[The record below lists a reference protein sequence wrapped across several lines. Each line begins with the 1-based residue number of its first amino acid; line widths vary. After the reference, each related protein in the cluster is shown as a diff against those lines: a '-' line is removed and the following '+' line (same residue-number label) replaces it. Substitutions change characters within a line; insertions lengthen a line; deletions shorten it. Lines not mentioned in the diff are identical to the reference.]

1 MSITRIAFMTK
12 ELLYKFFNGACS
24 PQEAAEV
31 VAYLQGDDQSVLDE
45 YIQWLAEQKDELPGR
60 MSAEESAGLLQSIR
74 DNNSTSE
81 ATVITIRRRWQTQLI
96 KAVACIAVLLVTA
109 SVIYTSTRSRKPVP
123 TTAVAR
129 VLINNPAQAV
139 KKISMPDGTMIWL
152 NRGSSMEYDKNQ
164 YNRQERLVAI
174 SGEVFFDVAH
184 DPAKPFR
191 VRAGEVTTTVLGTAF
206 NIEAYPGEANTR
218 VTLVRGRLKIDA
230 SSNEFLLSPG
240 QMMTYNYNRRS
251 MDVSD
256 VETSGTAGW
265 INGSLVFNDLPLAD
279 VFKRLES
286 TFGIHISSPEMNTL
300 QGKYLTGT
308 YTDKDAEAILKKI
321 VFIHDIKYVRKG
333 NHYVINP

>member
-1 MSITRIAFMTK
+1 MTK
-12 ELLYKFFNGACS
+12 ELLYKFFNGACT
-24 PQEAAEV
+24 PQEAAEAA
-31 VAYLQGDDQSVLDE
+31 AYLQGDDQGVLDE

-60 MSAEESAGLLQSIR
+60 ISAEESAVLLQNIH
-74 DNNSTSE
+74 DNNSNSQ
-81 ATVITIRRRWQTQLI
+81 ATVIPIRRRWQSQLI

-109 SVIYTSTRSRKPVP
+109 SVIYTNTRSQKPTAPVA
-123 TTAVAR
+123 TTR
-129 VLINNPAQAV
+129 VSVSNATQSV
-139 KKISMPDGTMIWL
+139 KKISMPDGTTIWL
-152 NRGSSMEYDKNQ
+152 NRGSSMEYDKDR
-164 YNRQERLVAI
+164 YNREERLVAI

-191 VRAGEVTTTVLGTAF
+191 VQAGEVTTTVLGTAF
-206 NIEAYPGEANTR
+206 NIEAYPGETNTR
-218 VTLVRGRLKIDA
+218 VTLVRGKLKIDA

-240 QMMTYNYNRRS
+240 QMMTYNYTRKS

-279 VFKRLES
+279 VFKRLEA
-286 TFGIHISSPEMNTL
+286 TFHIQISSPGMNTL